1 MSPDIAE
8 LLATGEP
15 INQLAAANDY
25 SWFPEWQG
33 FFSNREGLAYALAA
47 EGRTVLEI
55 GSWKG
60 RSTMFAA
67 ATAKQIFAVDTW
79 RGDDYAGRGWFF
91 PEFEANCREEI
102 IAGRIVPVMCDW
114 RGEPLVSEFLA
125 HHQVVLYDADH
136 AAESV
141 EAFRSMIM
149 WHDLKYLLIHD
160 CDYAA
165 ESEAIQRIAKENWP
179 AVRVSYADR
188 LAIVAN
194 LRDPIHSR
202 LETRP

>member
-1 MSPDIAE
+1 MNPDIAE

-15 INQLAAANDY
+15 INQLAAANDH

-67 ATAKQIFAVDTW
+67 ATAERIYAVDTW

-102 IAGRIVPVMCDW
+102 VAGRIVPIMGDW
-114 RGEPLVSEFLA
+114 RGESLVSEFLG
-125 HHQVVLYDADH
+125 HHEVVLYDADH

-141 EAFRSMIM
+141 EAFRSMVM
-149 WHDLKYLLIHD
+149 WHDWRCLLIHD

-165 ESEAIQRIAKENWP
+165 ESEAIQRIAKDYGA

-194 LRDPIHSR
+194 WRDPIHSR

>member
-1 MSPDIAE
+1 MNPDIAE

-15 INQLAAANDY
+15 INQLAAANDH

-67 ATAKQIFAVDTW
+67 ATAEKIYAVDTW

-102 IAGRIVPVMCDW
+102 VAGRIVPVMCDW
-114 RGEPLVSEFLA
+114 RSESVVSKVLA
-125 HHQVVLYDADH
+125 NHDVILYDADH
-136 AAESV
+136 GAESV
-141 EAFRSMIM
+141 EAFAEMVM
-149 WHDLKYLLIHD
+149 WDDWEYLLIHD

-165 ESEAIQRIAKENWP
+165 EKKAIAKIAQRRER
-179 AVRVSYADR
+179 RVLYADR
-188 LAIVAN
+188 LAIIARPRS
-194 LRDPIHSR
+194 LIYSR

>member
-91 PEFEANCREEI
+91 PEFEQNCREEI